1 MRLPLLFLLALFGS
15 PTQTYFNCLKNE
27 VVATFGD
34 TTRLQ
39 YRVNQVRAES
49 NFNPRAT
56 SDFKN
61 WKKQGIDTV
70 TAIRNNMGA
79 AGLSQF
85 IFATAERYGAETIT
99 TDAAMEKEYR
109 ADIYNPLWSLRSM
122 CLYMKNIE
130 LFLIAQSTPKVR
142 TRLMTDRR
150 FLELCS
156 TASYNTG
163 ERRVQKLLKKHDNWD
178 DLKYRLPQET
188 RLYAEKI
195 VKGIN

>member
-1 MRLPLLFLLALFGS
+1 MLSLFLLVWFGL
-15 PTQTYFNCLKNE
+15 PTQTYFNYLKKE
-27 VVATFGD
+27 VVAVFGD

-39 YRVNQVRAES
+39 YRINQVRAES

-99 TDAAMEKEYR
+99 TNAAIEKKYR
-109 ADIYNPLWSLRSM
+109 ADIYNPYWSLRSM

-130 LFLIAQSTPKVR
+130 TFLIAQSTPKVR
-142 TRLMTDRR
+142 TRLMTDRK

-156 TASYNTG
+156 TASYNAG
-163 ERRVQKLLKKHDNWD
+163 EGRIQKLLKKHENWD
-178 DLKYRLPQET
+178 ELKYRLPQET
-188 RLYAEKI
+188 SLYSEKI
-195 VKGIN
+195 VTEIN